1 MNSFTSYAYATVA
14 AHVIGVELNT
24 VHVYS
29 YFEGLGR
36 ENPSKVRKRQ
46 EEEKRKQEEASEE
59 RNENDDKEL
68 RRRKGAEKRDKESKD
83 EGRSWLARLGLMG

>member
-1 MNSFTSYAYATVA
+1 MLILQWQR
-14 AHVIGVELNT
+14 IGVGLKT
-24 VHVYS
+24 IRVYS

-46 EEEKRKQEEASEE
+46 EEEKRKQEEASQEE
-59 RNENDDKEL
+59 SESDEKEL

-83 EGRSWLARLGLMG
+83 EGRSWLSRLGLMG